1 MLDKYGIGTI
11 VLRGKMTTQIYR
23 DGIEYVST
31 TIQLPASL
39 RDKAKKAKISFSKTL
54 IKGLQDELIKTDVI
68 K

>member
-39 RDKAKKAKISFSKTL
+39 RDKAKK
-54 IKGLQDELIKTDVI
+54 G
-68 K
+68 